1 MEAGLG
7 QPPCMLGSNGAAFEY
22 YTPPLGLLFLKVS
35 SEFQLRETICSHNR
49 LVIVYHHRLVSTL
62 NSQHEELQRSKQT
75 ELHLLQD
82 LT

>member
-1 MEAGLG
+1 
-7 QPPCMLGSNGAAFEY
+7 MLGSNGAAFEY
-22 YTPPLGLLFLKVS
+22 YAPLPGLPFLKVS
-35 SEFQLRETICSHNR
+35 SEFQLRATICSRNR
-49 LVIVYHHRLVSTL
+49 LVIVYHHRLVSTP